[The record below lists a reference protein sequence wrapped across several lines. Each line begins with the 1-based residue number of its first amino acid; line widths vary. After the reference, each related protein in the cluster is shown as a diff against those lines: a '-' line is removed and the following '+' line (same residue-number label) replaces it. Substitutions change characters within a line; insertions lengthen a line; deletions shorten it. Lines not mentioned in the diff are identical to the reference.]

1 MSKVDLNASDAATNV
16 AKRIIAFVER
26 YVRDDQ
32 QAEAAQVI
40 RSITGEAFKA
50 GADAGVGA
58 VKEVMERF
66 GIKP

>member
-1 MSKVDLNASDAATNV
+1 MNEVDFNASSAATNV
-16 AKRIIAFVER
+16 AKRIVAFVER

-32 QAEAAQVI
+32 QAEAAHVI
-40 RSITGEAFKA
+40 RSIVGEAFKA

-66 GIKP
+66 GIRP